1 MSFATVRYADYTT
14 FFSKINP
21 GSNYWDTEI
30 QSHTTE
36 ELLLLVSPGSC
47 TIRSNGETF
56 QVPTPAFIWNRA
68 GSYHLITG
76 QSIVG
81 EPSYTANFPTKL
93 LTDTPK
99 ELQFFRFIGE
109 NAVFALPLSE
119 SRLQRLKA
127 LFGVLIDSPLH
138 QRAPLLACIFH
149 QVSQALA
156 AGLEPIRFGN
166 INDYIFQV
174 IKLLQEVGP
183 ERLTTDSL
191 AARFHVGKTKLNDDF
206 KRIANVSVHAYRLE
220 QQLRAAR
227 TKLASSKA
235 PIVQIAIDCG
245 FTDESHLIRAFRTR
259 YGITPGAFRKKYMA
273 DFRIVQQHTQEYPST
288 T

>member
-1 MSFATVRYADYTT
+1 MSYGSNQYAKFPSFISILSPHRYA
-14 FFSKINP
+14 
-21 GSNYWDTEI
+21 WDT
-30 QSHTTE
+30 QVQVHTCE
-36 ELLLLVSPGSC
+36 ELILFSRPGSC
-47 TIRSNGETF
+47 TVVNNGNTITVE
-56 QVPTPAFIWNRA
+56 TPAFIWNRA
-68 GSYHLITG
+68 GSYH
-76 QSIVG
+76 
-81 EPSYTANFPTKL
+81 YFPQISDPEDSFVATFSPQIL
-93 LTDTPK
+93 SEMPK
-99 ELQFFRFIGE
+99 GMLKTEFLENSTLFI
-109 NAVFALPLSE
+109 LPLSE
-119 SRLQRLKA
+119 KHTTRLTRLFHSLWGSPYFQRQL
-127 LFGVLIDSPLH
+127 LFP
-138 QRAPLLACIFH
+138 CIFH